1 MEDTILKIENISKN
15 YPGVKALKNVS
26 MEIKKGEVRAF
37 VGENGAGKSTLIK
50 CIMGVEIPDE
60 EYKERVLRAAKIL
73 QREGLDAL
81 IVNSNEA
88 DYANARYFSGFW
100 PLFER
105 CGVAISAAG
114 DAALLV
120 GPESREF
127 GADRSRL
134 DKVFVLKAY
143 REGADPSY
151 PELNADTYQDVF
163 NALGIKGKKLRIGVA
178 SYLDTSVIIMEAI
191 KDAFPEAE
199 IVRADHIMVELRS
212 VKSINEINCL
222 REGYRIAELATK
234 QVIKEIRPGMTELQM
249 VGVAQRV
256 IYENGAEYEGLPM
269 YVFSEASTRHAISR
283 SSYRKFEKGD
293 IVQLNL
299 SAKID
304 GYSAAIGYPIV
315 LGKLEGKRRDV
326 VMFGLEAHNWTQK
339 QVKAGVMA
347 SDIAKDFYKYFVDN
361 GYKENF
367 VYGPLHGTG
376 LIEVEAPWVET
387 SSDYKLQPNMC
398 YQIDT
403 FISSDTFGV
412 RWEKGIAVT
421 EDGCDILSPEI
432 GTLYELEF

>member
-1 MEDTILKIENISKN
+1 MGEHGNI
-15 YPGVKALKNVS
+15 
-26 MEIKKGEVRAF
+26 R
-37 VGENGAGKSTLIK
+37 
-50 CIMGVEIPDE
+50 IPDQ
-60 EYKERVLRAAKIL
+60 EYKERAQRAAKMI

-81 IVNSNEA
+81 IVNSNES
-88 DYANARYFSGFW
+88 DYANARYFSGYW

-105 CGVAISAAG
+105 CGVAIAPTG
-114 DAALLV
+114 ETALMV
-120 GPESREF
+120 GPESKEF
-127 GADRSRL
+127 GADRSKT

-151 PELNADTYQDVF
+151 PELQADTYQDVF
-163 NALGIKGKKLRIGVA
+163 KALGITGKKLRIGVA

-191 KDAFPEAE
+191 RDAFPEAE
-199 IVRADHIMVELRS
+199 IVRSDQIMVELRS
-212 VKSINEINCL
+212 IKSENEIHCL
-222 REGYRIAELATK
+222 REGYRIAELATQ

-315 LGKLEGKRRDV
+315 LGKLEGRRRDV
-326 VMFGLEAHNWTQK
+326 VMFGLEAHRWTQS
-339 QVKAGVMA
+339 QVRAGVPA
-347 SDIAKDFYKYFVDN
+347 ADIAREFYKYYVDN
-361 GYKENF
+361 GYKDNF

-376 LIEVEAPWVET
+376 MIEVEAPWVET
-387 SSDYKLQPNMC
+387 ISDYKLQPNMTF
-398 YQIDT
+398 QIDT

-421 EDGCDILSPEI
+421 ETGCDILSPEI
-432 GTLYELEF
+432 GTLYELEV